1 MVYWKMKKFRYWEQP
16 KKRQEEAP
24 EGKAVNTKRE
34 KGLRRALMN
43 LTSEQ
48 MDELLGSQEKLRQW
62 MKDYA
67 RSQS

>member
-1 MVYWKMKKFRYWEQP
+1 MRKFKYSEQP
-16 KKRQEEAP
+16 KKRAEEAP
-24 EGKAVNTKRE
+24 EGKAIDTKRE

-48 MDELLGSQEKLRQW
+48 MDELLENKEKLRQW
-62 MKDYA
+62 MNDYA

>member
-1 MVYWKMKKFRYWEQP
+1 MKKFKYTEQP
-16 KKRQEEAP
+16 KKRPEEAP
-24 EGKAVNTKRE
+24 EGKGIDTKRE

-43 LTSEQ
+43 LTPDQ
-48 MDELLGSQEKLRQW
+48 MDELLDSKEKLRQW

>member
-1 MVYWKMKKFRYWEQP
+1 MRKFKYREQP

-24 EGKAVNTKRE
+24 EGKAVDTKRE

-43 LTSEQ
+43 LTSDQ
-48 MDELLGSQEKLRQW
+48 LDDLLDSREKLRQW

>member
-1 MVYWKMKKFRYWEQP
+1 MRKFRYRDQQQ
-16 KKRQEEAP
+16 KRPAEAR
-24 EGKAVNTKRE
+24 EGKAIDTKRE

-43 LTSEQ
+43 LTSDQ
-48 MDELLGSQEKLRQW
+48 MDELLDSREKLRQW

>member
-1 MVYWKMKKFRYWEQP
+1 MRKFKYWEQP
-16 KKRQEEAP
+16 KKRPEEAP
-24 EGKAVNTKRE
+24 EGKAIDTKRE

-48 MDELLGSQEKLRQW
+48 MDELLDSQEKLRQW
-62 MKDYA
+62 MKDYV